1 MENHT
6 AEEAGP
12 RSSPTLTAW
21 RPHVYGCAAVEAG
34 LCSSSTLPE
43 WRAHVYS
50 LPPGRPAALLADVDR
65 VPHSAPSGEFG
76 EEGEED
82 ASVLWRLNMPDRA
95 EGVQSHRKTLLPF

>member
-21 RPHVYGCAAVEAG
+21 RPHVHGCAAVEAG
-34 LCSSSTLPE
+34 LCSSSTLPA
-43 WRAHVYS
+43 WRTHVYS

-76 EEGEED
+76 EEGGED
-82 ASVLWRLNMPDRA
+82 ASVPWRLNMPDRA

>member
-12 RSSPTLTAW
+12 HSSPTLTAW

-34 LCSSSTLPE
+34 LCSSSTLPA

-82 ASVLWRLNMPDRA
+82 SSVLWRSNMLDRA
-95 EGVQSHRKTLLPF
+95 EVVQSHRKTLFPF